1 MLSVLLNLL
10 LGLSRV
16 ALAMG
21 RRGDLPEATG
31 RIKQS
36 TKVPAVATVLVA
48 VVIGG
53 LVCVGDVKLT
63 WSFSAFPVLIY
74 SAITNLCAIRLKP
87 EERLYPAWISYLGL
101 LSCLSLA
108 FFVEWRV
115 MLTGLGLIAFG
126 LVWKAV
132 TSRRSVS

>member
-1 MLSVLLNLL
+1 MSLLI
-10 LGLSRV
+10 
-16 ALAMG
+16 
-21 RRGDLPEATG
+21 T
-31 RIKQS
+31 
-36 TKVPAVATVLVA
+36 
-48 VVIGG
+48 G
-53 LVCVGDVKLT
+53 LVCLGDMKLT
-63 WSFSAFPVLIY
+63 WSFSAFTVLIY
-74 SAITNLCAIRLKP
+74 YAITNLCAIRLKP
-87 EERLYPAWISYLGL
+87 EERLYPAWISCLGL